1 MGYGW
6 TRSDRKERIH
16 LFGRA
21 FRLLGQSWHIVMAE
35 KSLLALPVVS
45 MLVSLVVIAVFG
57 LGAAGIG
64 LPAEGESANPL
75 LYLLGFLL
83 YVVLAFVAIYTNA
96 VVIGIAM
103 RRLSGEDATLRDGLA
118 LANGH
123 LPAIAAWSV
132 VTATVGMVLRA
143 IQSSDNVIARILAGL
158 AGVAWTVLTFFV
170 VPVLLFEQA
179 GVGTAM
185 KRSASIFRQRWGE
198 QFIGNGTIG
207 LALFLLAIPV
217 FVLAGFVTAAIPALG
232 IALIVLAVVAFVALG
247 GAMSGVFNA
256 ALYRFATAGEV
267 KGGFS
272 EQDLATAFRPR
283 RGRGSSTPGAPPGF
297 AG

>member
-1 MGYGW
+1 L
-6 TRSDRKERIH
+6 ERERPEGADL

-75 LYLLGFLL
+75 LYVLGFLL

-103 RRLSGEDATLRDGLA
+103 KRLSGEDATLGDGLA

-207 LALFLLAIPV
+207 LALFLVAIPV

-232 IALIVLAVVAFVALG
+232 ITLIVLAVGAFVALG

-256 ALYRFATAGEV
+256 ALYRFATSGEV

-283 RGRGSSTPGAPPGF
+283 RGRGSSMPGTPPGF

>member
-1 MGYGW
+1 
-6 TRSDRKERIH
+6 
-16 LFGRA
+16 
-21 FRLLGQSWHIVMAE
+21 MAE

-75 LYLLGFLL
+75 LYVLGFLL

-103 RRLSGEDATLRDGLA
+103 KRLSGEDASLGDGLA

-207 LALFLLAIPV
+207 LALFLVAIPV

-232 IALIVLAVVAFVALG
+232 IALIVLAVGAFVALG

-256 ALYRFATAGEV
+256 ALYRFATSGEV

-283 RGRGSSTPGAPPGF
+283 RGRGSSMPGTPPGF